1 MAKIQP
7 FEDHIKRYEE
17 WFVKNRYAYES
28 ELQAVHMLLPQ
39 TGTGVEIGVGSGR
52 FAAPLGIRCGVEP
65 SPRMRVIALE
75 KGIEALDGIAESL
88 PYRDSTFDFALM
100 VTTICFL
107 DNVEK
112 ALEEAYRVIIPG
124 GCLIIGFVDRES
136 ALGTFYL
143 EHREESVFYKIAE
156 FYSTSEVSRYLK
168 QAGFT
173 DLSFAQTIFHAL
185 SEIREIEPVKRGYGE
200 GSFVVAR
207 GTK

>member
-1 MAKIQP
+1 
-7 FEDHIKRYEE
+7 
-17 WFVKNRYAYES
+17 
-28 ELQAVHMLLPQ
+28 MLLPQ